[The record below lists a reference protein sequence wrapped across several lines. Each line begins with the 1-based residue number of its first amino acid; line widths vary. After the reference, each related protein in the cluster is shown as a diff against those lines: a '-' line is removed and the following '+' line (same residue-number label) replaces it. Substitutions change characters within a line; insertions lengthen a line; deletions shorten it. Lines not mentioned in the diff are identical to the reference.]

1 MASVTE
7 MSYVRSP
14 SQEDALSELRESLV
28 DGGASN
34 FEVII
39 QSSKAT
45 ILNFF
50 L

>member
-1 MASVTE
+1 VASVTE